1 MRYINL
7 LITYLLAYYGS
18 LHPRVAGGPENL
30 CHTQPV
36 DCKAAY

>member
-30 CHTQPV
+30 CHTWMQATV
-36 DCKAAY
+36 VCK